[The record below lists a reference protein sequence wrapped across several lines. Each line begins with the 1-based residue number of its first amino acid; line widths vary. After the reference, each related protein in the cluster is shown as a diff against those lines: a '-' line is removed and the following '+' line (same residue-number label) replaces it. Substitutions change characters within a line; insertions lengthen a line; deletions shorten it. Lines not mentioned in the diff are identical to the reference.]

1 MYSQTHAIDG
11 VAEDDFISYD
21 NGNRKRQVA
30 DEETNQNKEKHPNNF
45 LALGQLLQLNGR
57 TGRSPRF
64 HL

>member
-30 DEETNQNKEKHPNNF
+30 DEETN
-45 LALGQLLQLNGR
+45 
-57 TGRSPRF
+57 
-64 HL
+64 